1 MEPNDGG
8 LERALQELRAEHRA
22 EREELEE
29 AIQHTERAL
38 RSLDEVA
45 LEFLYRGDT
54 IRAAVSERS
63 WTGVVIHVGTGL
75 MTLQTQA
82 GVEVDIA
89 YEGLTSIR
97 VVQRARVGG
106 RSRTSRHPGELVARL
121 RELENTG
128 ETVELGGGRFGAPL
142 EGTVEVVARSH
153 VEFRGGDGAEW
164 IVPLDQIDYVIRADD
179 PSP

>member
-1 MEPNDGG
+1 MESNDGG
-8 LERALQELRAEHRA
+8 LERAMQELRAEHRA

-29 AIQHTERAL
+29 AVQHTERAA
-38 RSLDEVA
+38 RWLDEVA

-54 IRAAVSERS
+54 IRAAVGERS
-63 WTGVVIHVGTGL
+63 WTGVVVHVGTGV

-89 YEGLTSIR
+89 YVGLTSIR

-128 ETVELGGGRFGAPL
+128 QTVELGGARL
-142 EGTVEVVARSH
+142 EASLAGTVEVVARSH